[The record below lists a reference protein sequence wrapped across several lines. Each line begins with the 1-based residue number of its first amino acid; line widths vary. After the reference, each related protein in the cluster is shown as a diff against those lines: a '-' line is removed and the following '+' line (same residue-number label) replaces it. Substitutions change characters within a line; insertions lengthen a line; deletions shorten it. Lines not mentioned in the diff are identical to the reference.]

1 MYIAEEGIPIVLE
14 KKKSQNVEP
23 CIIVFE
29 KKKKKENVH
38 GSSDTFP

>member
-1 MYIAEEGIPIVLE
+1 MYIAEEGIPIVLKK

-29 KKKKKENVH
+29 KKKENVH